1 MRNNKMI
8 LIDEADLKSLIKEA
22 VNDAVDKI
30 TKKIASKCATLSY
43 NNEIFSSR
51 CEDSYGYSCGSSSSG
66 CGTSSS
72 IYEESYGCGSGSS
85 GGCGTS
91 SSYRSYSYG
100 CGSGPSG
107 GSC

>member
-1 MRNNKMI
+1 MGNKKMI

-43 NNEIFSSR
+43 NNEIFNSR
-51 CEDSYGYSCGSSSSG
+51 S
-66 CGTSSS
+66 
-72 IYEESYGCGSGSS
+72 EESYGCSCGSS

-91 SSYRSYSYG
+91 NSFRSYSYG
-100 CGSGPSG
+100 CGSGPSSG
-107 GSC
+107 GC

>member
-1 MRNNKMI
+1 MI

-51 CEDSYGYSCGSSSSG
+51 RGESYGYSC
-66 CGTSSS
+66 
-72 IYEESYGCGSGSS
+72 GSS

-91 SSYRSYSYG
+91 SSSRSYSYG
-100 CGSGPSG
+100 CGSDVPR

>member
-1 MRNNKMI
+1 MENKKMI

-30 TKKIASKCATLSY
+30 TKKIASKCATRSY

-51 CEDSYGYSCGSSSSG
+51 CEDSYGYSCGS
-66 CGTSSS
+66 
-72 IYEESYGCGSGSS
+72 SS

>member
-1 MRNNKMI
+1 MGNNKMI

-51 CEDSYGYSCGSSSSG
+51 CEDSYGYSCGSSSG
-66 CGTSSS
+66 CGRSS
-72 IYEESYGCGSGSS
+72 YGYGCGSDTPR
-85 GGCGTS
+85 GGC
-91 SSYRSYSYG
+91 
-100 CGSGPSG
+100 
-107 GSC
+107 

>member
-51 CEDSYGYSCGSSSSG
+51 
-66 CGTSSS
+66 
-72 IYEESYGCGSGSS
+72 YEESYGCGSGNS
-85 GGCGTS
+85 GGCGIS
-91 SSYRSYSYG
+91 AVDRKYN
-100 CGSGPSG
+100 
-107 GSC
+107 